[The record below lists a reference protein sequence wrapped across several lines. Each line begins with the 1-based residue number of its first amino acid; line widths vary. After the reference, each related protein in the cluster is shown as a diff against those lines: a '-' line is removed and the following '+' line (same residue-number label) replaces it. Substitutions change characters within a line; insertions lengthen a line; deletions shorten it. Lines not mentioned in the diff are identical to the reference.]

1 MTTGST
7 IRHRQLA
14 GKGSA
19 MAGSP
24 LAKRL
29 FHDRY
34 LLLLFLPCL
43 LYYVLFRYVPMWG
56 VLISFQDFKPYI
68 GFWGSDWV
76 GWKHYI
82 RFFSSPD
89 AWRIIRNT
97 LRLGLV
103 SLVFSFPIP
112 ILFALALN
120 EVRRMSFK
128 KLVQTVSY
136 MPHFLSAV
144 VVCGMIVTF
153 TSPVRGVI
161 NQMIAACGG
170 TTVNFLSE
178 SRWFVPIYVISDIW
192 QETGWV
198 AILYLAAITN
208 IDPQMYE
215 AATLDGASRLRQI
228 ISITL
233 PSIASTIVVTLIL
246 RVGSI
251 LDVSLEK
258 VMLLYSPAIYDT
270 ADVIA
275 TYVYR
280 QGLQS
285 SNFSYATAVGLFSGV
300 TNLILLLV
308 TNTFAKK
315 FSDVS
320 LF

>member
-1 MTTGST
+1 MTTNST
-7 IRHRQLA
+7 IRSRQLA
-14 GKGSA
+14 GKRTA
-19 MAGSP
+19 VPKSP

-29 FHDRY
+29 YHDRY
-34 LLLLFLPCL
+34 LLLLFLPCF
-43 LYYVLFRYVPMWG
+43 LYYVLFRYAPMWG
-56 VLISFQDFKPYI
+56 VLISFKDFKPFV

-76 GWKHYI
+76 GLKYFE
-82 RFFSSPD
+82 RFFHSPD

-112 ILFALALN
+112 IVFSLALN
-120 EVRRMSFK
+120 EMRHMRFK

-153 TSPVRGVI
+153 TSPVHGII
-161 NQMIAACGG
+161 NQMIVACGG
-170 TTVNFLSE
+170 KAINFLSE
-178 SRWFVPIYVISDIW
+178 SRWFVPVYVISDIW
-192 QETGWV
+192 QETGWL

-228 ISITL
+228 ISITI
-233 PSIASTIVVTLIL
+233 PSIAPTIVITLIL
-246 RVGSI
+246 QIGSI
-251 LDVSLEK
+251 FDVSLEK
-258 VMLLYSPAIYDT
+258 VLLLYSPVIYDT

-300 TNLILLLV
+300 TNLILLLIA
-308 TNTFAKK
+308 NTFSKK
-315 FSDVS
+315 ISDVS
-320 LF
+320 IF